1 VDGVSLPKAGE
12 APIRLGSKVRL
23 AKVMTLEFL
32 GEGPSM
38 TMEST
43 QYKL

>member
-1 VDGVSLPKAGE
+1 
-12 APIRLGSKVRL
+12 VRL

-32 GEGPSM
+32 GEGTGPSM